1 MLSTSKQG
9 SAAMFIVQPTHHVQ
23 LRQAQRNISDQDVAF
38 VLCFGRQIHCAGAL
52 HVFLG
57 RRDLPADR
65 RLRRRFERLV
75 GTVLVLCHDGE
86 ILVLVTAYR
95 NRNAL
100 RELRRKGKYDRRSY
114 RRSSAA

>member
-1 MLSTSKQG
+1 MYT
-9 SAAMFIVQPTHHVQ
+9 IQPTHHVQ

-38 VLCFGRQIHCAGAL
+38 VLHFGRRIHNAGAL

-75 GTVLVLCHDGE
+75 GTVLVLCDDGE
-86 ILVLVTAYR
+86 TSVLVTAYR

-100 RELRRKGKYDRRSY
+100 RELRRKQKYDRRSI